1 MPKCQVCGNCK
12 SFGASKIPPSAK
24 FANGPVSDMVGQ
36 FDQQKELIHIIS
48 SGVDKAIITAASRH
62 PQEFFDLCVH
72 CGHESVVWD
81 ETTII

>member
-1 MPKCQVCGNCK
+1 MPKCQVCGNVK

-36 FDQQKELIHIIS
+36 FGLKKELIHIIS
-48 SGVDKAIITAASRH
+48 SGVDKATINAASCH
-62 PQEFFDLCVH
+62 PEEFFDLCVY

-81 ETTII
+81 ESTII